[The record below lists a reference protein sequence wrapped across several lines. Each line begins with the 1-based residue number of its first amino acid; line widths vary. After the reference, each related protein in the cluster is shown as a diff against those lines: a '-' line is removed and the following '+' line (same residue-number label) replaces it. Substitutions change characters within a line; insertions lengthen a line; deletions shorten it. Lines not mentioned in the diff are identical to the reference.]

1 MKSRFKIIHSYFRKH
16 NRRIPEGEGWIIDGF
31 PMTYDQLKL
40 LEHAL
45 SGYEEEHPKE
55 FDPLLAPNPRPPP
68 PPKEFKSIVDLV
80 VLFHVTNEI
89 VIRRAAGRSCK
100 SKSNRFISINVFYR
114 ILVAPLANREFHEQY
129 NPPPAG
135 SATGF
140 NGQEQVF
147 PTKDA
152 ANDMEQLQH
161 RITQFQDAY
170 PRIEKFYSQYSK
182 VAVVNETISDTLLDE
197 EQLYHEFSRA
207 IETHIDEEQAKMRQ
221 AEEDR
226 ERAEYERLVKEQE
239 EQEAKRKAEEDNAA
253 KAQQAAEA
261 VSYTL

>member
-1 MKSRFKIIHSYFRKH
+1 M
-16 NRRIPEGEGWIIDGF
+16 IPSFDV
-31 PMTYDQLKL
+31 PLDV
-40 LEHAL
+40 HV
-45 SGYEEEHPKE
+45 KE
-55 FDPLLAPNPRPPP
+55 
-68 PPKEFKSIVDLV
+68 
-80 VLFHVTNEI
+80 
-89 VIRRAAGRSCK
+89 
-100 SKSNRFISINVFYR
+100 KSNRFISINQFYY

-161 RITQFQDAY
+161 RITQFQESY
-170 PRIEKFYSQYSK
+170 PRIEKFYTEYSK
-182 VAVVNETISDTLLDE
+182 VAIVDETNSGSLLDE
-197 EQLYHEFSRA
+197 EQLYHEFCRA
-207 IETHIDEEQAKMRQ
+207 IETHGDEEQAKIRQ

-226 ERAEYERLVKEQE
+226 QRAEHERLVKEQE
-239 EQEAKRKAEEDNAA
+239 EEENKRRTQEEEAA

-261 VSYTL
+261 VSFTLCISYYHSYISL